1 MATLILTAVGSV
13 LGGPIGAAIGA
24 IAGQVIDQNVLFKP
38 NGRQGPRL
46 TELAVQT
53 SSYGTPIPQLFGAMR
68 VAGTVIWST
77 DLLESKKKGSGGK
90 GQPSTT
96 NFSYAASFAV
106 LLSARAIT
114 DVGRIWA
121 DGKLLRGA
129 SGDWKASTGFRV
141 HRGGEDQPPDP
152 LIVAAE
158 GAGMAP
164 AHRGYAYVVFEML
177 QLADYGNRIPSLTF
191 EVIADPGPVALG
203 AIAGSISDGRID
215 GSAVTMPVT
224 GFSAYGDSMRGV
236 AETLASA
243 GGAWFSPQGNRLA
256 MRGAGASE
264 GGPGA
269 GGIAISDSGASAGRV
284 RGQRGQRMIAAIG
297 TVPQTITVAHYDP
310 ARDYQTGLQRARRP
324 GAGRRSDRIELPA
337 AIEAG
342 VAKAI
347 AVRALARAEAGRERR
362 GVALDWRALRIVPGD
377 VVSLEGDGAGDG
389 GASSA
394 GRWRVTRW
402 SREAMVVMLELIRL
416 DDDGPST
423 APSLPASAGRVL
435 ADADSVHGPTILHL
449 FELPALDDRI
459 FESPRLL
466 VAAAGTGE
474 GWRRAALL
482 LSTDGGIRWASAG
495 SSAAPATLGVLA
507 SAVAAAPA
515 TLRDL
520 STVIDIDLA
529 HSGMALASADDAALD
544 SGANLALLGNELIQ
558 FGLATQMGA
567 TRWRLSRLLRGRR
580 GTEAAIAGH
589 AIGDRFVLIDL
600 DDLAA
605 IDLPLTATGSTVRML
620 ASGVGDVAGPVAVAI
635 IPSGVSVRPP
645 SPVHLR
651 ARVDGDGL
659 AISWVRRSRAGWR
672 WIDGADAP
680 LAEEV
685 EAYAITIAAPG
696 SAPGSGP
703 GAGPG
708 LPERR
713 IDTTAPAIVVADYLY
728 VSGTTIA
735 VCQRGSNGESPR
747 ATLTLP

>member
-1 MATLILTAVGSV
+1 MATLILTAVGTV

-24 IAGQVIDQNVLFKP
+24 IAGQVIDQNIVFKP
-38 NGRQGPRL
+38 SGRQGPRL

-53 SSYGTPIPQLFGAMR
+53 SSYGTPVPQLFGAMR

-77 DLLESKKKGSGGK
+77 DLTESKKKASGGK
-90 GQPSTT
+90 GQPGTT
-96 NFSYAASFAV
+96 SFSYAASFAV

-129 SGDWKASTGFRV
+129 GGDWKASTGFRV
-141 HRGGEDQPPDP
+141 HRGGEDQSPDP
-152 LIVAAE
+152 LIAAAE
-158 GAGMAP
+158 GAGLAP

-203 AIAGSISDGRID
+203 AIAGSISDGKID
-215 GSAVTMPVT
+215 GGAVTMPVT
-224 GFSAYGDSMRGV
+224 GFSAYGDSIRGV
-236 AETLASA
+236 AEMLASA

-256 MRGAGASE
+256 MRDAGEGA
-264 GGPGA
+264 
-269 GGIAISDSGASAGRV
+269 IAISDSGASAGRG
-284 RGQRGQRMIAAIG
+284 RGQRGQRSIAAIG
-297 TVPQTITVAHYDP
+297 TVPQTITIAHYDP

-342 VAKAI
+342 MAKAI
-347 AVRALARAEAGRERR
+347 AGRALARAEAGRERR

-377 VVSLEGDGAGDG
+377 VVSLAGDG
-389 GASSA
+389 GAGSA

-402 SREAMVVMLELIRL
+402 SLEAMVVMLELIRL
-416 DDDGPST
+416 DDGDAASPS
-423 APSLPASAGRVL
+423 PLSASSGRVL
-435 ADADSVHGPTILHL
+435 ADTDSVHGPTIMHL

-459 FESPRLL
+459 FEAPRLL
-466 VAAAGTGE
+466 VAAAGTE
-474 GWRRAALL
+474 PGWRRAALL
-482 LSTDGGIRWASAG
+482 LSTDGGMRWTSAG
-495 SSAAPATLGVLA
+495 STAAPATLGVLA
-507 SAVAAAPA
+507 SAAPAAPA

-520 STVIDIDLA
+520 STVIDIDLV
-529 HSGMALASADDAALD
+529 HGGMALASADDAALD

-567 TRWRLSRLLRGRR
+567 TRWRLRRLLRGRR

-589 AIGDRFVLIDL
+589 AVGDRFVLIDP

-605 IDLPLTATGSTVRML
+605 IDLPLTATGSTVQML
-620 ASGVGDVAGPVAVAI
+620 ASGIGDGAGPVAAAI
-635 IPSGVSVRPP
+635 MPSGVSVRPP
-645 SPVHLR
+645 SPVHVQ
-651 ARVDGDGL
+651 ARIAGGDL

-672 WIDGADAP
+672 WIDGADAR
-680 LAEEV
+680 LAEEA
-685 EAYAITIAAPG
+685 EAYAITIASPG
-696 SAPGSGP
+696 Y
-703 GAGPG
+703 
-708 LPERR
+708 PERR
-713 IDTTAPAIVVADYLY
+713 IDTTAPGIVIADDLH

-747 ATLTLP
+747 TILTLP

>member
-1 MATLILTAVGSV
+1 MATLILTAVGTV

-24 IAGQVIDQNVLFKP
+24 IAGQVIDQNIVFKP
-38 NGRQGPRL
+38 SGRQGPRL

-53 SSYGTPIPQLFGAMR
+53 SSYGTPVPQLFGAMR

-77 DLLESKKKGSGGK
+77 DLIESKKKSSGGK
-90 GQPSTT
+90 GQPGTT
-96 NFSYAASFAV
+96 SFSYAASFAV

-129 SGDWKASTGFRV
+129 GGDWKASTGFRV
-141 HRGGEDQPPDP
+141 HRGGEDQSSDP
-152 LIVAAE
+152 LIAAAE
-158 GAGMAP
+158 GAGLAP

-203 AIAGSISDGRID
+203 VIAGSISDGRID
-215 GSAVTMPVT
+215 GGAVTMPVT
-224 GFSAYGDSMRGV
+224 GFSAYGDSIRGV
-236 AETLASA
+236 AEMLASA
-243 GGAWFSPQGNRLA
+243 GGAWFSPQGNRLT
-256 MRGAGASE
+256 MRGAGE
-264 GGPGA
+264 GA
-269 GGIAISDSGASAGRV
+269 IAISDSGASAGRM
-284 RGQRGQRMIAAIG
+284 RGQRGQRSIAAIG

-342 VAKAI
+342 MAKAI
-347 AVRALARAEAGRERR
+347 AGRALSRAEAGRERR

-377 VVSLEGDGAGDG
+377 VVSLAGDG
-389 GASSA
+389 GAGSA

-402 SREAMVVMLELIRL
+402 SLEAMVVMLELIRL
-416 DDDGPST
+416 DDADAASPS
-423 APSLPASAGRVL
+423 PLSASSGRVL
-435 ADADSVHGPTILHL
+435 ADTDSVHGPTIMHL

-459 FESPRLL
+459 FEAPRLL
-466 VAAAGTGE
+466 VAAAGTE
-474 GWRRAALL
+474 PGWRRAALL
-482 LSTDGGIRWASAG
+482 LSTDGGMRWVSAG
-495 SSAAPATLGVLA
+495 STAAPATLGVLA
-507 SAVAAAPA
+507 SAAPAAPA

-520 STVIDIDLA
+520 STVIDIDLL
-529 HSGMALASADDAALD
+529 HGGMALASADDAALD

-567 TRWRLSRLLRGRR
+567 TRWRLRRLLRGRR

-589 AIGDRFVLIDL
+589 AVGDRFVLIDP

-605 IDLPLTATGSTVRML
+605 IDLPLTATGSTVQML
-620 ASGVGDVAGPVAVAI
+620 ASGVGDGAGPVAAAI

-645 SPVHLR
+645 SPVHVQ
-651 ARVDGDGL
+651 ARIAGGDL

-680 LAEEV
+680 LAEEA
-685 EAYAITIAAPG
+685 EAYAVTIASPG
-696 SAPGSGP
+696 R
-703 GAGPG
+703 
-708 LPERR
+708 PERR
-713 IDTTAPAIVVADYLY
+713 IDTTAPGIVVQGIVVADDLHA
-728 VSGTTIA
+728 SGTTVA

-747 ATLTLP
+747 TTLTLP

>member
-1 MATLILTAVGSV
+1 MATLILTAVGTV

-38 NGRQGPRL
+38 GGRQGPRL

-77 DLLESKKKGSGGK
+77 DLIESKKKSSGGK
-90 GQPSTT
+90 GQPSVT

-114 DVGRIWA
+114 DIGRIWA

-129 SGDWKASTGFRV
+129 GGDWKASTGFRV
-141 HRGGEDQPPDP
+141 HQGGEDQLPDP
-152 LIVAAE
+152 LIAAAE
-158 GAGMAP
+158 GAGLAP

-203 AIAGSISDGRID
+203 MIAGVISDGRID
-215 GSAVTMPVT
+215 GGALTMPVT
-224 GFSAYGDSMRGV
+224 GFSAYGDSVRGV

-243 GGAWFSPQGNRLA
+243 GGAWFSPQGNRLV
-256 MRGAGASE
+256 MRGAGE
-264 GGPGA
+264 GG
-269 GGIAISDSGASAGRV
+269 ITISDSGASAGRT
-284 RGQRGQRMIAAIG
+284 RGQRSQRSIAAIG

-342 VAKAI
+342 MAKAI

-362 GVALDWRALRIVPGD
+362 GVALDWRALRILPGD
-377 VVSLEGDGAGDG
+377 VVSFAGDG
-389 GASSA
+389 GAGGA

-402 SREAMVVMLELIRL
+402 SLEAMVVMLELIRL
-416 DDDGPST
+416 DDAGAASPS
-423 APSLPASAGRVL
+423 PLSASAGRVL
-435 ADADSVHGPTILHL
+435 ADADSVHGPTIMHL

-459 FESPRLL
+459 VETPRLML
-466 VAAAGTGE
+466 AAAGTE
-474 GWRRAALL
+474 PGWRRAALL
-482 LSTDGGIRWASAG
+482 LSTDGGIRWSSAG
-495 SSAAPATLGVLA
+495 STAAPATMGVLA
-507 SAVAAAPA
+507 SATPAAPA

-520 STVIDIDLA
+520 STVIDIDLL
-529 HSGMALASADDAALD
+529 HGGMTLASADDAALD
-544 SGANLALLGNELIQ
+544 SGANLALLGDELIQ

-567 TRWRLSRLLRGRR
+567 TRWRLRRLLRGRR

-589 AIGDRFVLIDL
+589 AVGDRFVLIDS

-605 IDLPLTATGSTVRML
+605 IDLPLTATGSTLQML
-620 ASGVGDVAGPVAVAI
+620 ASGIGDVTGPVAAAI
-635 IPSGVSVRPP
+635 MPSGVSLRPP

-651 ARVDGDGL
+651 ARIAGGDL
-659 AISWVRRSRAGWR
+659 AINWVRRSRAGWR

-680 LAEEV
+680 LAEEA
-685 EAYAITIAAPG
+685 EAYAITIASPG
-696 SAPGSGP
+696 R
-703 GAGPG
+703 
-708 LPERR
+708 PERR
-713 IDTTAPAIVVADYLY
+713 IDATAPGIVVADYLHA
-728 VSGTTIA
+728 SGTTIA

-747 ATLTLP
+747 ITLTLQ